1 MIIIIIITYLQS
13 IAHSVAELSGITS
26 KLIKVARNQLLLLHK
41 LDVRQGIGRQ
51 LNSLVK
57 TVITS
62 IGDIHNLHNGILNT
76 GIQHIGHVQLVLQL
90 GTTSEDNTRTVHMLV
105 LDEELDAQLSALA
118 DVVVTLLQT
127 QTGETQSGLT
137 STTVLL
143 GQIDKEAVEHIAG
156 ASTDRSVQTTTTV
169 HDDESK
175 GGVVL
180 QKLLESLGVELVV
193 AQVERGVDRAEGLEG
208 VGHLLF
214 LSLLVQAGSAVHHK
228 TVGRNTG
235 EPSNEQ
241 FHADFLQLQLLLSGG
256 NSTQHGQ
263 TVHTG
268 LNVRSSSIL
277 TSQHVGGVGNLVV
290 T

>member
-1 MIIIIIITYLQS
+1 MTIIITYLQS
-13 IAHSVAELSGITS
+13 IAHSVAELARITS

-41 LDVRQGIGRQ
+41 LDIRQGISRQ

-62 IGDIHNLHNGILNT
+62 IGDIHDLHDGVLNT

-90 GTTSEDNTRTVHMLV
+90 GTTSEDNTGTVHMLV
-105 LDEELDAQLSALA
+105 LNEELDAQLSALA

-143 GQIDKEAVEHIAG
+143 GQIDEEAVEHIAG
-156 ASTDRSVQTTTTV
+156 ASTDRSVQTTATV
-169 HDDESK
+169 HDDESE

-193 AQVERGVDRAEGLEG
+193 AQVERGIDRAEGLEG

-214 LSLLVQAGSAVHHK
+214 LSLLVQAGSAVHHE

-235 EPSNEQ
+235 EPNNEQ
-241 FHADFLQLQLLLSGG
+241 FYADFLQLQLLLGGG
-256 NSTQHGQ
+256 NGAQHGE

-268 LNVRSSSIL
+268 LNVGSSSIL